1 MFWDNHNGGRDADR
15 KIILQEAGIRA
26 GEGEAHCLFVNGL
39 HCRHPLAHIRAT
51 VKGQAF
57 ILEQIDRKDDIVSGK
72 GFAVVPG
79 NALAQDDIDTHIIGG
94 ECITFRQPGHH
105 LATLIVE
112 IEEALNQHTLTFAGT
127 DCAADKGVKIFRPG
141 DDIAAFAGND

>member
-1 MFWDNHNGGRDADR
+1 MFGDNHNGGRDADG

-26 GEGEAHCLFVNGL
+26 GEGKAHRLFVNSL
-39 HCRHPLAHIRAT
+39 YCRHPLAHIRTT

-79 NALAQDDIDTHIIGG
+79 NALA
-94 ECITFRQPGHH
+94 
-105 LATLIVE
+105 
-112 IEEALNQHTLTFAGT
+112 
-127 DCAADKGVKIFRPG
+127 
-141 DDIAAFAGND
+141 